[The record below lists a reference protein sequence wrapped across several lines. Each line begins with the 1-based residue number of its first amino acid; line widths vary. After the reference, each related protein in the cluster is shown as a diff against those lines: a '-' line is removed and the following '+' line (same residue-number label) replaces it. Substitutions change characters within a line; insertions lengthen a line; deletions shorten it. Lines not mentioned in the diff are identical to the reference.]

1 MERADAGD
9 LRARSAI
16 EEIGRLIG
24 GPLSA
29 LCTIIDPVAVVL
41 DGNLGKSAEYIKTGL
56 EETMEIYAPVLKLEG
71 MEIRTGGLGRDA
83 EFHGSIALFR
93 DAYIEALCGPE

>member
-1 MERADAGD
+1 MERAHGGD

-24 GPLSA
+24 RPLSA

-41 DGNLGKSAEYIKTGL
+41 DGNLGKTAQYLKTGL
-56 EETMEIYAPVLKLEG
+56 EG
-71 MEIRTGGLGRDA
+71 
-83 EFHGSIALFR
+83 
-93 DAYIEALCGPE
+93 